1 MSERPYLTVYGHVTV
16 DQIVRVQRFP
26 RLNETVDVV
35 DKKTTLGGTGSNI
48 AIAAATLGVPTAL
61 AAYVG
66 PDFQDKFEDIIRGS
80 GVIMDDFVAVDDYET
95 SSCTIVNTDDMEQKV
110 VFYQGPQGSGM
121 TIGKDLIGCASRSE
135 KVHFCTG
142 EAEWYLYLM
151 DKLRGGPA
159 VAMDP
164 AQETYRFWNEDRLR
178 RAVKGCSAL
187 FCNEFEAQVIEERL
201 GLGSVT
207 ELDLPLVV
215 RTEGERGSVARIDGE
230 TVRIPL
236 VPGKAVVDPTGCGD
250 SMRAGFYAGQYR
262 GYSVRDSLV
271 IGASVAS
278 FVIEKTGAITNLPTW
293 EQALERAK
301 PYLEG

>member
-1 MSERPYLTVYGHVTV
+1 MSEKPYLTVYGHVTV

-26 RLNETVDVV
+26 NLNETVDVME
-35 DKKTTLGGTGSNI
+35 KKTTLGGTGSNI

-66 PDFQDKFEDIIRGS
+66 QDFQSNFEKAIRDS

-110 VFYQGPQGSGM
+110 VFYQGPQGSG
-121 TIGKDLIGCASRSE
+121 TKIGKDLAGCARKSE

-142 EAEWYLYLM
+142 EADWYLDMM
-151 DKLRGGPA
+151 DSLRGGPA

-164 AQETYRFWNEDRLR
+164 AQETYRFWNGDRLR
-178 RAVKGCSAL
+178 RAVGGCSAL
-187 FCNEFEAQVIEERL
+187 FCNDFEAKVIEERL
-201 GLGSVT
+201 GVSSVT
-207 ELDLPLVV
+207 DIDLPLVV
-215 RTEGERGSVARIDGE
+215 KTEGAEGSVARIDGE
-230 TVRIPL
+230 TVRIPCI
-236 VPGKAVVDPTGCGD
+236 PGKAVTDPTGCGD
-250 SMRAGFYAGQYR
+250 SMRAGFYAGQFR

-271 IGASVAS
+271 IGAAVAS
-278 FVIEKTGAITNLPTW
+278 FVIEKMGAITNLPDW